1 MAVKGVWIVQQQLN
15 GAIYT
20 RHAVT
25 TGEYTDINVR
35 EEMITRNLDSISY
48 RYKDYFAPYI
58 GVTNVTPAM
67 RDIIVGGLNK
77 LIRTLK
83 TERSTPQLGGQLI
96 DATIDRFFV
105 SELFKDRYV
114 VYISNELPY
123 ALGNLETHLVV

>member
-1 MAVKGVWIVQQQLN
+1 
-15 GAIYT
+15 
-20 RHAVT
+20 
-25 TGEYTDINVR
+25 
-35 EEMITRNLDSISY
+35 
-48 RYKDYFAPYI
+48 
-58 GVTNVTPAM
+58 M